1 MNKLLV
7 VDDDPEIASLLSEL
21 LELEGFEVE
30 TANNGV
36 QALEKFDMSFDL
48 ILLDIMMPEMN
59 GLNVLSQLRSKF
71 TVPVIFLT
79 DRKSVV

>member
-48 ILLDIMMPEMN
+48 ILLDIMMPE
-59 GLNVLSQLRSKF
+59 
-71 TVPVIFLT
+71 I